1 MMFDVNYVA
10 VLVAAL
16 AGFFIGW
23 AWYSPMLFMK
33 PWMQALGMPMDPNMK
48 PTLSGMAPSMVVAL
62 VQQLVTAYILV
73 HIAIAFGAVDW
84 MGAVQLAFW
93 VWLGFIATTML
104 SPVLW
109 EKRSWTWYGIVTS
122 QLLVSYVVMALILV
136 LWH

>member
-33 PWMQALGMPMDPNMK
+33 PWMQALGLPMDPNMK

-122 QLLVSYVVMALILV
+122 QLLVSYVVMVLILV